1 MLQLTLA
8 YETLSDEHK
17 RREYDIMQYF
27 IRQSRPTPQTMQTP
41 RPSPASTPQTGAGSH
56 GNQMGEAARTL
67 ESPRVVGMRARAVAR
82 VADARAEVAIERLRR
97 LREARKVASIRQG
110 YGGTPQARAS
120 VCYYEGEW
128 EKLDGGALCPECLD
142 VCTYQLRCPDCE
154 AKACRRCQKEASLR
168 FPHNTG
174 KIARTAL
181 TKGREG

>member
-1 MLQLTLA
+1 
-8 YETLSDEHK
+8 
-17 RREYDIMQYF
+17 MQYF

-41 RPSPASTPQTGAGSH
+41 RPSPASTPQKGAGSH
-56 GNQMGEAARTL
+56 GNQIAEAARTL
-67 ESPRVVGMRARAVAR
+67 QHPRVAGMRAGAVAR
-82 VADARAEVAIERLRR
+82 GAETRAEVAIERLRR
-97 LREARKVASIRQG
+97 MREARGAAGIRHG

-142 VCTYQLRCPDCE
+142 VCTYQLRCLGCE
-154 AKACRRCQKEASLR
+154 AKACRRCQEEASLR

-181 TKGREG
+181 AKGRKA